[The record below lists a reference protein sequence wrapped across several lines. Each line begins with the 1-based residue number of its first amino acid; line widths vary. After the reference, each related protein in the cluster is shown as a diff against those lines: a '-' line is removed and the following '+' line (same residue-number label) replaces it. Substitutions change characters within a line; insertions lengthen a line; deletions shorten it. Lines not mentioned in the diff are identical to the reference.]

1 MIGLGFKAGFTLM
14 IGMAGMSLL
23 EYGQTMIMIAQCRGC

>member
-1 MIGLGFKAGFTLM
+1 MIGLAVKAWITVL

-23 EYGQTMIMIAQCRGC
+23 EYGQTMIMLAKC

>member
-1 MIGLGFKAGFTLM
+1 MIGLTVKVWFTIL